1 MLDVDGVAGRLQR
14 GDWGRGP
21 VRGFG
26 RSHGRPF
33 NGIVEDTP
41 ALWVTWIVAIT
52 TATGKPP
59 PVAIVVSGE
68 RVAITSVR
76 LTFGDR
82 FYFVCPR
89 CHHRREAIYIMG
101 RRPACRSCHHLGYR
115 SQAARAGSMVAAL
128 DAILGRPALVPGRY
142 GFDATVLAGVIDGA
156 RDDIAARLAR
166 ALDGV
171 TVAVE
176 P

>member
-21 VRGFG
+21 LRGFG

-41 ALWVTWIVAIT
+41 SLWVTWIVGIA

-59 PVAIVVSGE
+59 PAAIVVNDD
-68 RVAITSVR
+68 RVGITSVR
-76 LTFGDR
+76 LTFGNR
-82 FYFVCPR
+82 FYFECPR
-89 CHHRREAIYIMG
+89 CHHRCEVVYILDC
-101 RRPACRSCHHLGYR
+101 RPACRKCHHLGYR
-115 SQAARAGSMVAAL
+115 SQAARTSSMVAAL
-128 DAILGRPALVPGRY
+128 EAILGRPALVPGRY
-142 GFDATVLAGVIDGA
+142 GFDTTMLAGVLAGA
-156 RDDIAARLAR
+156 RDDVVSLLAR